1 MVEKINRI
9 KSDNINNN
17 NNKLSLIDDTIV
29 THDNINYSKIRHRY
43 KLLCWI
49 FKRLFA
55 PERQIFYLSVVGG
68 QFYYFVCVWRTDW
81 MQLVSL
87 CGVQI
92 FNFVFVSRTYLEL
105 YYYIKSCRHQLTA
118 SPRLTISGDLIPR

>member
-68 QFYYFVCVWRTDW
+68 QFYYFVCV
-81 MQLVSL
+81 
-87 CGVQI
+87 
-92 FNFVFVSRTYLEL
+92 
-105 YYYIKSCRHQLTA
+105 
-118 SPRLTISGDLIPR
+118 